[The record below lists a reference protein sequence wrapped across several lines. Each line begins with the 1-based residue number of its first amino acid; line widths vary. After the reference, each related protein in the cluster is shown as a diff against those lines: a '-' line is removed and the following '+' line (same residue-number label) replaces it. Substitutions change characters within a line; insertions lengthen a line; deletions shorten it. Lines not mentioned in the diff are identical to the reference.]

1 MLHYW
6 LLHVW
11 LSPLKSRPMP
21 VMSGKRQYYW
31 KRRLGSINLC
41 STFQESWI
49 STKSITPPLKR
60 NYCLH
65 CLHAG
70 CLPTHW
76 HSWVFCIVPIT
87 VLWVKLGFVVWQCF
101 SLFSFLKFFDLQ
113 VPGLVNNFLVVTY
126 ATSSRSSSSDDN
138 QAYFI
143 QVPKFCQY
151 TCWL

>member
-1 MLHYW
+1 MLQYW

-11 LSPLKSRPMP
+11 LNPLKSRPMP
-21 VMSGKRQYYW
+21 VMSGKKQCYW
-31 KRRLGSINLC
+31 RRRFGSINLC

-60 NYCLH
+60 NYWLH

-70 CLPTHW
+70 CLTTHW

-87 VLWVKLGFVVWQCF
+87 VLWVKLGFLVWQCF
-101 SLFSFLKFFDLQ
+101 RLTVFLLKILWLAGTWFSEQF
-113 VPGLVNNFLVVTY
+113 